1 MKIRVRFA
9 PSPTGPLHIGGLR
22 TALFN
27 YLIAKKS
34 GGKFILRIE
43 DTDSKRTVDGAEK
56 HIIDSLEWLGLDFD
70 EGPIRQ
76 SNRSKLYK
84 KQVDKLLK
92 QGNAY
97 YAFDSQEDLDGAR
110 EAGGKDFKYNVK
122 TRMGLNNSFT
132 VSEQEIKKRVKVIN
146 DPAAIRNVSEKLFST
161 KYQKFMPDTIFSQNI
176 DEIRK
181 FFKKHKK
188 VIVKPINSYSGNN
201 IHLFTKFNLKFFQK
215 FIKKHNHIMCQKY
228 LPKIKEGDK
237 RVFLINGKVRGAIS
251 RIPKKGSFLSNLSK
265 GAKPINVKL
274 TNKEMKISKLISK
287 DLKKDKIFFAGI
299 DFIDEQLNGDINV
312 TSPTGLK
319 TFYDLSKINLAST
332 FWKELKA

>member
-1 MKIRVRFA
+1 MTNKIIAIQGNHPSKLNPLTDTSIFLAHEIQKKNYKIFYYDPKDLSIINFKVIAEGFFVKFDYKKKRFFKI
-9 PSPTGPLHIGGLR
+9 LKKQKLELIKCK
-22 TALFN
+22 
-27 YLIAKKS
+27 YL
-34 GGKFILRIE
+34 L
-43 DTDSKRTVDGAEK
+43 
-56 HIIDSLEWLGLDFD
+56 
-70 EGPIRQ
+70 IRQ
-76 SNRSKLYK
+76 DPPFNLEYICSTLIL
-84 KQVDKLLK
+84 DK
-92 QGNAY
+92 
-97 YAFDSQEDLDGAR
+97 
-110 EAGGKDFKYNVK
+110 
-122 TRMGLNNSFT
+122 
-132 VSEQEIKKRVKVIN
+132 IKKRVKVIN

-201 IHLFTKFNLKFFQK
+201 IYLLTKFNLKFFQK

-237 RVFLINGKVRGAIS
+237 RVFLINGKVCGAIS

-265 GAKPINVKL
+265 GAKPINIKL